1 MKFFFIIV
9 FIQFH
14 LFYFWMAFFFTLFME
29 FFYTLFNFTPFHYA
43 VQNDHIEIVKLFLE
57 LPNFDINQ
65 PTIFTFVIIYSIFI
79 IIVFNLV
86 SIMLMFLW
94 DFFSWYSNYTAIHLA
109 AERGNN
115 EILKWLLTQKG
126 IDINAQ
132 TIWIINKINVV
143 FLIIIL

>member
-1 MKFFFIIV
+1 
-9 FIQFH
+9 
-14 LFYFWMAFFFTLFME
+14 ME
-29 FFYTLFNFTPFHYA
+29 IA
-43 VQNDHIEIVKLFLE
+43 KLFLE

-65 PTIFTFVIIYSIFI
+65 PTIFTFAIIYSIFI
-79 IIVFNLV
+79 IIAFNLV

-94 DFFSWYSNYTAIHLA
+94 NFFSRYTNYTAIHLA

-132 TIWIINKINVV
+132 TI
-143 FLIIIL
+143 